1 MQFKRSLVAALT
13 APLWLA
19 ACGGGGDDPTPSERG
34 QVLASS
40 LAGQA
45 TAQQIDAGT
54 QASGL
59 QPLSGPAQCN
69 VDVRYIVYVT
79 RDPQGQPATASAGVL
94 VPSGSSAAC
103 SGNRPVVLYAH
114 GTTFT
119 RTKNMAQVSDT
130 DPDPAVDNSDSEAK
144 LVMAMFAAQ
153 GYIVVAPNYLGYDR
167 SSLTWHPYLNA
178 EAQAIDMIDALR
190 AAKKVLTAESA
201 TKPSSHLFIT
211 GYSQGGHVAMATH
224 KVIERDYAREFTVTA
239 SGPMSGPY
247 NLAKMTTIINSDGT
261 NANVNAGGTLFTPL
275 LLTSYQKSYGNIY
288 SSPSDAYQAPYAS
301 TAETLFP
308 TDTPIPTL
316 IGQGKLPA
324 DPTFRQLFGAGGL
337 INESFRQ
344 AFFSDPNN
352 GFKAAVERNTLLGWT
367 PQKPMALCYGAMDPT
382 VFAFNSTDAAAD
394 FNSRLPAELQVP
406 AFDLETTSSG
416 TPPHLQAAFS
426 LRKQQVAQE
435 AVANGAVDGG
445 TSAVLAKYHGEL
457 VPPFCAALIRG
468 FFGTVLMSSL

>member
-1 MQFKRSLVAALT
+1 MRLTRPLLAALA

-19 ACGGGGDDPTPSERG
+19 ACGGGGDDAPPPERG
-34 QVLASS
+34 QLIASS
-40 LAGQA
+40 LAGRA
-45 TAQQIDAGT
+45 TVEQIDAGT

-59 QPLSGPAQCN
+59 QGLSGPALCD
-69 VDVRYIVYVT
+69 VEVRYIVYAT

-94 VPSGSSAAC
+94 VPSGSGTSC
-103 SGNRPVVLYAH
+103 SGSRPVVLYAH

-130 DPDPAVDNSDSEAK
+130 DPDPNVDNSDPEAK
-144 LVMAMFAAQ
+144 LVMAMFAAR

-178 EAQAIDMIDALR
+178 ESQAVDVIDALR
-190 AAKKVLTAESA
+190 AAKKVLAAESA

-224 KVIERDYAREFTVTA
+224 KVIERDYAGEFTVTA

-288 SSPSDAYQAPYAS
+288 TSPEQAYQAPYAA

-316 IGQGKLPA
+316 ITQGKLPN
-324 DPTFRQLFGAGGL
+324 DPTFTRLFGPGGL
-337 INESFRQ
+337 LNESFRQ
-344 AFFSDPNN
+344 AFLTDPGN

-367 PQKPMALCYGAMDPT
+367 PRRPMALCYGSDDPT
-382 VFAFNSTDAAAD
+382 VFGFNSVDAGTD
-394 FNSRLPAELQVP
+394 FNSRLPPELQVTVY
-406 AFDLETTSSG
+406 DLEDRMTLPPDPISG
-416 TPPHLQAAFS
+416 YLANAFQAQKA
-426 LRKQQVAQE
+426 A
-435 AVANGAVDGG
+435 AG
-445 TSAVLAKYHGEL
+445 TQAIAKYHGEL
-457 VPPFCAALIRG
+457 VPPFCTVLIRAY
-468 FFGTVLMSSL
+468 FEQVLATTP